1 MNLSETQLD
10 RKKSELLLAAVI
22 IARSTSFMFSKI
34 MLKTMGQFTLLG
46 IRSLLAFAV
55 LLLFFGKQLKNV
67 TKKELTGG
75 LLLGIAYFTVMFF
88 ELNGLKYT
96 ESSTMS
102 LLENSAVVFVPV
114 FMSVFTRSLPEKKA
128 VIKVLLAL
136 AGVILLRFK
145 GGTLSFGRGEFFG
158 IAAAMLYA
166 LAIILTKRLSSKADP
181 LLCGVFQAGT
191 MGVLGIIFALFFET
205 PALPRGGAQWGA
217 IIYLAVICSSFG
229 FTFQPLAQRGTT
241 AERTGTF
248 CALSPVSASIL
259 GAVFLKEMMTVPN
272 IIGAALVLCSILI

>member
-1 MNLSETQLD
+1 MNLTETKLNRKSSEI
-10 RKKSELLLAAVI
+10 LLAAVI

-34 MLKTMGQFTLLG
+34 LLRTIGQFTLLG

-55 LLLFFGKQLKNV
+55 LLLVFRQQLKNV

-75 LLLGIAYFTVMFF
+75 LLLGIAYFAVMYF
-88 ELNGLKYT
+88 ELDGLKYT

-114 FMSVFTRSLPEKKA
+114 FMAVFTRTLPERKT
-128 VIKVLLAL
+128 VMKVLLAL
-136 AGVILLRFK
+136 TGVILLRFK
-145 GGTLSFGRGEFFG
+145 GGSLSFGRGEFSG

-166 LAIILTKRLSSKADP
+166 LAIILTKRLSEKADP
-181 LLCGVFQAGT
+181 LLCGVFQAGA
-191 MGVLGIIFALFFET
+191 MGALGIMSAFLFET
-205 PALPRGGAQWGA
+205 PTLPCGGAQWGA
-217 IIYLAVICSSFG
+217 IIYLAIICSCFG

-241 AERTGTF
+241 AERAGTF

-259 GAVFLKEMMTVPN
+259 GVVFLSEVMTVPN
-272 IIGAALVLCSILI
+272 ITGAVLVLCSILI